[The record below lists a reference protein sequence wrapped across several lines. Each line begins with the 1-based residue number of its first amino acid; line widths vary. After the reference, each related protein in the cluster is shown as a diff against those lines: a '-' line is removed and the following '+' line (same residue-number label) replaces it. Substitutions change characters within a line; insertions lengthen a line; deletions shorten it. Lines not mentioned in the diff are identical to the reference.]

1 MQDIGKR
8 QRFGLLL
15 RLCRQWWEC
24 VCGNSRQPNRCRS
37 ARVPSASAVGL
48 RFIIVE
54 SNNKYVFS
62 SHAIKVTTYD
72 YIIIAPVYIIIAHID
87 SYWLNVIFLKFGE

>member
-1 MQDIGKR
+1 MIPGKHWS
-8 QRFGLLL
+8 QGKI
-15 RLCRQWWEC
+15 
-24 VCGNSRQPNRCRS
+24 PNVKPIS
-37 ARVPSASAVGL
+37 KGL

-54 SNNKYVFS
+54 SNNKHVCS
-62 SHAIKVTTYD
+62 SHETKVTTEVYIIIAPV

>member
-1 MQDIGKR
+1 MGGWRRHSLITLHKYGSKAPD
-8 QRFGLLL
+8 
-15 RLCRQWWEC
+15 
-24 VCGNSRQPNRCRS
+24 
-37 ARVPSASAVGL
+37 GL

-54 SNNKYVFS
+54 SNNKHVCS
-62 SHAIKVTTYD
+62 SHETKVTTEVYIIIAPV

>member
-1 MQDIGKR
+1 MGGWRRHSLITLHKYGSK
-8 QRFGLLL
+8 
-15 RLCRQWWEC
+15 
-24 VCGNSRQPNRCRS
+24 
-37 ARVPSASAVGL
+37 AAKGL

-54 SNNKYVFS
+54 SNNKHVCS
-62 SHAIKVTTYD
+62 SHKTKVTTEV

>member
-1 MQDIGKR
+1 MGGWRRHSLITLHKYGPK
-8 QRFGLLL
+8 
-15 RLCRQWWEC
+15 
-24 VCGNSRQPNRCRS
+24 
-37 ARVPSASAVGL
+37 AVKGL

-54 SNNKYVFS
+54 SNNNHVFS
-62 SHAIKVTTYD
+62 SHASKVTPQVYIIIAPV